1 MKTSVATGTTAV
13 ERGDVRWLC
22 KVKPDC
28 ALYGI
33 AQSGSCLDE
42 VFKFRLSV
50 LDSKGSDS
58 RFDTP
63 YPPMWDTAY
72 WAFLGVRTTFDIFQN
87 LRIYVGTDTPYLL
100 DGYGVLM

>member
-50 LDSKGSDS
+50 LDSKGNDVNDTLVEVES
-58 RFDTP
+58 RPDLVVDDFQSCDRDDNASIEESKT
-63 YPPMWDTAY
+63 
-72 WAFLGVRTTFDIFQN
+72 FLVE
-87 LRIYVGTDTPYLL
+87 LC
-100 DGYGVLM
+100 